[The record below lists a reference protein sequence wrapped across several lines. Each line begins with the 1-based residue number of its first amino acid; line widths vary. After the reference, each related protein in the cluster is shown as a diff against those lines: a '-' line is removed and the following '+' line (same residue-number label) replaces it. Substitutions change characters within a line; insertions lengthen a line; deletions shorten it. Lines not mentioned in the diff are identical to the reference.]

1 MSYLGNSP
9 GIASHRVVTPV
20 TATSGQTLFTPSNG
34 YLIGYVDVFLNGV
47 KLVDGDDYTATNGST
62 VTLTVAAVAGDN
74 VELVAYRPR
83 GLIIDSYAKSES
95 DARYMSISSTTTN
108 IPEGTNLYFTNAR
121 ARSAISI
128 AGSGSY
134 DSSTGVITINGG
146 VTSVNTLTGAVTLT
160 TTNISEG
167 TNLYFTN
174 ARARSAISVSGSG
187 SYDSS
192 TGVITVTGGVTSVNT
207 LTGAVTLTTTN
218 ISEGTNLYFTNARA
232 RLAISVS
239 GSGSYD
245 SSTGVI
251 TVTGGVTSVN
261 TLTGAVTLTTTN
273 ISEGTNL
280 YYTNDRVDTRI
291 NATSINALS
300 DVDTA
305 TTAPSDGQVLA
316 WNAASSLWKP
326 ATASGGGTTGG
337 NGTILLNLTSIT
349 SNYTLATGY
358 NGFSVGPISIPTG
371 VTVIIPPTQR
381 WVIA

>member
-218 ISEGTNLYFTNARA
+218 ISEGTNLY
-232 RLAISVS
+232 
-239 GSGSYD
+239 
-245 SSTGVI
+245 
-251 TVTGGVTSVN
+251 
-261 TLTGAVTLTTTN
+261 
-273 ISEGTNL
+273 
-280 YYTNDRVDTRI
+280 YTNDRVDTRI

>member
-1 MSYLGNSP
+1 
-9 GIASHRVVTPV
+9 
-20 TATSGQTLFTPSNG
+20 
-34 YLIGYVDVFLNGV
+34 VDVFLNGV

-134 DSSTGVITINGG
+134 DSSTGVITISGG

-187 SYDSS
+187 SYDSN

-232 RLAISVS
+232 RSAISVS

-245 SSTGVI
+245 SNTGVI

-280 YYTNDRVDTRI
+280 YYTNARVDTRI

-305 TTAPSDGQVLA
+305 TIAPSDGQVLA

-326 ATASGGGTTGG
+326 ATASGGGGTTGG